1 MLLEQFEELYGCQ
14 EGYGYNPFT
23 KECYPIP
30 SDMDPANYKS
40 LAPPKVVKRKPS
52 DSGSGSGL
60 AAVAAA
66 AQQSLVNAVNL
77 AKNPVESSKQCF
89 DQHPI
94 ASWFGV
100 YTGLGAPGLGM
111 VLRGA
116 GRTAMALTPGGLKG
130 AVVLGIAGLGTLAYL
145 GTRFVLSEYDA
156 YRADRIGKTG
166 EYVRKGLSAG
176 LSALEQIEIHIKNL
190 ESIAQNAEKVFNP
203 DSPEGQNAL
212 VTSPSCFLLVAAGT
226 YAIKKTGG
234 MLAKPVTA
242 ATIRKSN
249 DFLAYVSK
257 TMSTALLRRARYM
270 KGSDSSAYIF
280 LKSSNLLPSNGGSID
295 MIEKGSNTILQI
307 RGAGDVLKIDASK
320 LPEKLQKKF
329 SKKINN
335 GVLEIDVKQANREL
349 LDISEDVATSAQKTM
364 EREASES
371 VRRSSAISDLKKIQR
386 ILARGGDL
394 SPQVLRN
401 EYFKS
406 SSEVLTN
413 LVNKERENLIRLH
426 KDAMELK
433 KLKPSIDP
441 KKLRKAQQDIVS
453 GVSPSRVSREFGISE
468 KYLTSFKKYST
479 KQEEVLKKF
488 SLVKEVMEKDAK
500 FTKFYSDDVAS
511 TNLKSWF
518 KTPNGAAAKTKTQK
532 AVATISD
539 ILPTIEDVWAS
550 TGFLKT
556 MKYFAYSAFLS
567 GAVYQGKK
575 FINNSQNQLSLPS
588 LDASAKVFFE
598 NTVAKNYG
606 SYFTGTR
613 QNKKVDTNKLLE
625 DFQAHYLE
633 TLDQTSDKQV
643 VAAST
648 LKDLVSAS
656 KNNKDVDAHFNRRT
670 QRGDWKDLYQDF
682 ISFLSGQL
690 IPEDEEDE
698 TDMFGN
704 LFSSSGN
711 DHVQTAMQE
720 LNSWPKDKSEN
731 NPITW
736 EKISNYWIQGT
747 GANERTAEWLKDP
760 SNRKEPWSAAFIQWV
775 LRGDEQ
781 FQKVNQ
787 VGKSRGY
794 PSKMAHAQYVYGAIG
809 NTTKKDELQKGE
821 WFYIPGNISGGGIR
835 DGALRKAG
843 INFRNLKYQ
852 PQVGDIAITDYS
864 SGTKFHGDII
874 TPSGRIGG
882 NVDNKVS
889 VRSNNKKIFGI
900 VTKNPDALEKYKNFI
915 KNNQKL
921 ATAIREVKKMN
932 KTDIKQLVAEIL
944 NENSGKGYAPYPY
957 GSSVRDEEEPKEDY
971 IEEWKALSTEVIR
984 DESRETAI
992 QIAKILVK
1000 DLELFEDVLDLAGQ
1014 NQSVG
1019 TEILTKLKQSKEKA

>member
-1 MLLEQFEELYGCQ
+1 
-14 EGYGYNPFT
+14 
-23 KECYPIP
+23 
-30 SDMDPANYKS
+30 
-40 LAPPKVVKRKPS
+40 
-52 DSGSGSGL
+52 
-60 AAVAAA
+60 
-66 AQQSLVNAVNL
+66 
-77 AKNPVESSKQCF
+77 
-89 DQHPI
+89 
-94 ASWFGV
+94 
-100 YTGLGAPGLGM
+100 
-111 VLRGA
+111 
-116 GRTAMALTPGGLKG
+116 
-130 AVVLGIAGLGTLAYL
+130 
-145 GTRFVLSEYDA
+145 
-156 YRADRIGKTG
+156 
-166 EYVRKGLSAG
+166 
-176 LSALEQIEIHIKNL
+176 
-190 ESIAQNAEKVFNP
+190 
-203 DSPEGQNAL
+203 
-212 VTSPSCFLLVAAGT
+212 
-226 YAIKKTGG
+226 

-242 ATIRKSN
+242 AAIRKSN

-371 VRRSSAISDLKKIQR
+371 VRRGSAISDLKKIQR
-386 ILARGGDL
+386 MLARGGDL

-453 GVSPSRVSREFGISE
+453 GVSPSRVSREFGVSE

-613 QNKKVDTNKLLE
+613 QNKKVNTNKLLE

-656 KNNKDVDAHFNRRT
+656 KNDKDVDAHFNRRT

-690 IPEDEEDE
+690 SESSVPIP
-698 TDMFGN
+698 
-704 LFSSSGN
+704 
-711 DHVQTAMQE
+711 A
-720 LNSWPKDKSEN
+720 
-731 NPITW
+731 
-736 EKISNYWIQGT
+736 GT
-747 GANERTAEWLKDP
+747 
-760 SNRKEPWSAAFIQWV
+760 
-775 LRGDEQ
+775 
-781 FQKVNQ
+781 
-787 VGKSRGY
+787 SRE
-794 PSKMAHAQYVYGAIG
+794 SI
-809 NTTKKDELQKGE
+809 E
-821 WFYIPGNISGGGIR
+821 
-835 DGALRKAG
+835 
-843 INFRNLKYQ
+843 
-852 PQVGDIAITDYS
+852 
-864 SGTKFHGDII
+864 
-874 TPSGRIGG
+874 
-882 NVDNKVS
+882 
-889 VRSNNKKIFGI
+889 KIFGSFGEKGKDWQQVPGKREI
-900 VTKNPDALEKYKNFI
+900 RGTAVNEMWRNFEKVSLPWGGKTWFHKKIANEVREIAEIANKSGYKPKTFVGANPRTISTKPDSSISLHSYGITFDIDSKENARPKVKSDLTQTQAGRDFAKAWVDAGWDWGVHWKTPDTMHFERTNRGWTWPMYEKFFKEKDI
-915 KNNQKL
+915 ELLDKPIAESVKE
-921 ATAIREVKKMN
+921 IKKMN

-971 IEEWKALSTEVIR
+971 IEEWKALSIEVIR